1 MNLIQNTPIKM
12 KSDYTQRRNLEQQQA
27 LKDQQRKTQI
37 TEKPERVYFL
47 WFLSLKLLLEMEE
60 MGLGFQIGS
69 KGGKKELVVGK
80 DITIDKKFYQEW
92 DLEEVLELPF
102 WKWWK
107 GHKTLFERPSTEFS
121 DTPNC
126 WKPGPHFRFIRIDTR
141 NSYTST
147 IREIGRGLSDF
158 KKGKTSLVHSK
169 YSVKGETR
177 YTNEILKY
185 NVMVRTLNEED
196 DREIFENEKRRF
208 KSASGGGESPF
219 NPSSSKLWRFYGEY
233 MKLSPTEREYSK
245 KTVYRS
251 QDSFKI
257 TDKGKYQRWARTE
270 GFRIGRAFDSALRT
284 EINRYISDYQKILN
298 GVAKGM
304 YRKPINF

>member
-1 MNLIQNTPIKM
+1 MNLEINIPIKK
-12 KSDYTQRRNLEQQQA
+12 KSDYRFQRNI
-27 LKDQQRKTQI
+27 TQI
-37 TEKPERVYFL
+37 RAMKDASRRTQTTEKPERVYFL
-47 WFLSLKLLLEMEE
+47 WFLCLKLLLEMEE
-60 MGLGFQIGS
+60 KGLGLLGGP
-69 KGGKKELVVGK
+69 KGKIRELIIGK
-80 DITIDKKFYQEW
+80 DIKIDKKFYVDWEL
-92 DLEEVLELPF
+92 DDVRDLPF

-107 GHKTLFERPSTEFS
+107 GHKELFEPPSTIIS
-121 DTPNC
+121 DTPKG
-126 WKPGPHFRFIRIDTR
+126 WKSGEHFGFVRVDLR
-141 NSYTST
+141 NDLST
-147 IREIGRGLSDF
+147 IVRDVQREFSFL
-158 KKGKTSLVHSK
+158 KGKGKRYVSQF
-169 YSVKGETR
+169 SVNGEPQ

-185 NVMVRTLNEED
+185 NLMVRKLNGED

-208 KSASGGGESPF
+208 KSANDGGESPF

-233 MKLSPTEREYSK
+233 MKLSPKEREYSK

-270 GFRIGRAFDSALRT
+270 GFRIGRVFDSALRT

-304 YRKPINF
+304 YRKPIKF

>member
-1 MNLIQNTPIKM
+1 MNLVKNTPIPM
-12 KSDYTQRRNLEQQQA
+12 RTDYRLRRPSDEIAA
-27 LKDQQRKTQI
+27 LKNLKSKKQT
-37 TEKPERVYFL
+37 TEQPERVYNL

-60 MGLGFQIGS
+60 KRMGFK
-69 KGGKKELVVGK
+69 KGKGKSTKEFIIGK
-80 DITIDKKFYQEW
+80 DIIIDKKFYQEW
-92 DLEEVLELPF
+92 DLDDVLTHTF
-102 WKWWK
+102 YKWWK
-107 GHKTLFERPSTEFS
+107 GHKELFETPSTAFS
-121 DTPNC
+121 ETPNS
-126 WKPGPHFRFIRIDTR
+126 WKPKPHFRFIRVDTR
-141 NSYTST
+141 NNYTS
-147 IREIGRGLSDF
+147 ISREIERGLSDL

-169 YSVKGETR
+169 YPVKGETR
-177 YTNEILKY
+177 YTNEIIKY

-233 MKLSPTEREYSK
+233 MKLSPKEREYSK

-270 GFRIGRAFDSALRT
+270 GFRIGRVFDSALRT

-304 YRKPINF
+304 YRKPMKF